1 MIAFGSDFR
10 SDFGRQDGAKTRSR
24 GLQDGQDGPK
34 RPQDDPQGAP
44 KTAPRGFQKTD
55 PRHPFLVL
63 AARCLQGPP
72 RTPPRAIL
80 KPFLIDS
87 RPLQHRKNPLTST
100 LKNTSEG
107 GIRCLFPLPPPPPPT
122 VAQLQGW
129 PKCRFKVF
137 RNAASSCSQKTC
149 LGSRAAV
156 IFTSFLF
163 CTVPLP
169 RRGP

>member
-10 SDFGRQDGAKTRSR
+10 SDFGRQDGAKTGSR

-107 GIRCLFPLPPPPPPT
+107 GIRCLFPLPPPL
-122 VAQLQGW
+122 LQ
-129 PKCRFKVF
+129 RLHSSKVGP
-137 RNAASSCSQKTC
+137 NAASKYSEMLLQVALKKPVWGLA
-149 LGSRAAV
+149 LG
-156 IFTSFLF
+156 
-163 CTVPLP
+163 
-169 RRGP
+169 